1 MTDIFL
7 IWRVICV
14 YYCRHLVNNLENYV
28 DMNIPTILIW
38 KQTKKN
44 ANAQNSI
51 WMKYYT
57 IKTSKHY
64 FWKAKNGTS
73 KIPVCVCVCKCMCVY
88 STHSDFWIEFES
100 MEEISIHLNWII
112 KHWNKWC
119 YNAWFNVMLSK
130 SLMILLS

>member
-1 MTDIFL
+1 MLMTDIFL

-51 WMKYYT
+51 
-57 IKTSKHY
+57 
-64 FWKAKNGTS
+64 
-73 KIPVCVCVCKCMCVY
+73 
-88 STHSDFWIEFES
+88 
-100 MEEISIHLNWII
+100 
-112 KHWNKWC
+112 
-119 YNAWFNVMLSK
+119 
-130 SLMILLS
+130 